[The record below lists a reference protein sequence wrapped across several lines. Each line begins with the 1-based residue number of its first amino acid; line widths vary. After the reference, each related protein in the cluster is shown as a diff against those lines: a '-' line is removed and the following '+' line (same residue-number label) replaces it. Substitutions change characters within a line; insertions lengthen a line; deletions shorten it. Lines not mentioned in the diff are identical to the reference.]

1 MSPEST
7 ESISSPPQK
16 KKVKYFQ
23 PLAKQ
28 QFENIIKYLIPAVA
42 VMFTS
47 LDKTNICFQ
56 LSNIEHVIGNI
67 FWILQIVL
75 VILNLTQVQMR
86 KIPTT
91 IFHAAKES

>member
-1 MSPEST
+1 
-7 ESISSPPQK
+7 
-16 KKVKYFQ
+16 
-23 PLAKQ
+23 
-28 QFENIIKYLIPAVA
+28 
-42 VMFTS
+42 MFTS